1 MAMSEQELMNAMLA
15 SKQESIA
22 RKASAG
28 EDVSM
33 FDPNAIYA
41 GGAPV
46 YGAGADYDLSTSVR
60 MFNQESLL
68 AEKASLPLANQAI
81 PFASTTGGGLATLVG
96 VGSALYGLYQ
106 ALGGGEGEG
115 LFGLDIFG
123 GDSQSVGGVELGGP
137 GLAEPSADM
146 VEKEWHVNYDWG
158 TLQYYL
164 VRLASGRK
172 KILLYNTK
180 TKKWK
185 AWAWRTPRLAVIG
198 KNMPS
203 HKMITRLRRNLKK
216 HSADARTILRMT
228 SPTSLASYSKKR
240 RR

>member
-1 MAMSEQELMNAMLA
+1 MRCSPVNKNLSPARRARERTLVCLTLMQYTPGVRRFMA
-15 SKQESIA
+15 
-22 RKASAG
+22 
-28 EDVSM
+28 
-33 FDPNAIYA
+33 P
-41 GGAPV
+41 APIMICLHLCECLIKNL
-46 YGAGADYDLSTSVR
+46 YSQRRRACRWQTRRY
-60 MFNQESLL
+60 LL
-68 AEKASLPLANQAI
+68 PRQ
-81 PFASTTGGGLATLVG
+81 PGGGLATLVG